1 MTATSVL
8 ASCLARLSWP
18 PERLAREI
26 NRRCGSGTI
35 SSKAPYNWLK
45 GACPRRRLPHIVA
58 TILSE
63 QLGEPIAVEALW
75 PQHFPAGSPPL
86 PQGPTLRQPVMP
98 LAQPTAPDPLTASV
112 DWLVTDE
119 APPPSR
125 HRGEEVPEA
134 AVGMLTVRIQQLR
147 QLDDSAAGGLVLDWA
162 LADLR
167 WAQKLAAKYAYDAT
181 TGLQLHRIIAELGQL
196 TAWLTADQGMDALST
211 SRFLTALGAARAA
224 GDRPL
229 AAYIISCM
237 SYRAAWAGRAEEA
250 LRLIRIARKG
260 TAREDMGI
268 GQALLATREARA
280 HAGLGDEAGCQRAL
294 EEAAEL
300 SRSGRPS
307 CEPPWAYWLTPAVMV
322 ADAGRAWLELGRP
335 QRAETHLT
343 RGIDML
349 QGSQPRNLLLHSAS
363 LAEARLA
370 RCELDG
376 AAQATADALALT
388 ETVTSQRAH
397 SRLMSLRRRFLRYD
411 SAVAREIVQRADDL
425 LHAGRT
431 PPMRHGL
438 AP

>member
-1 MTATSVL
+1 MSAASVL
-8 ASCLARLSWP
+8 GSCLARLSWP

-86 PQGPTLRQPVMP
+86 PQGPTLRQPMP
-98 LAQPTAPDPLTASV
+98 PLPRPTDRDPLTASV
-112 DWLVTDE
+112 DWLVTDDT
-119 APPPSR
+119 PPPSR

-162 LADLR
+162 LADLQ
-167 WAQKLAAKYAYDAT
+167 WAQKLAAKYAYDAA

-211 SRFLTALGAARAA
+211 TRFLTALGAARAA

-260 TAREDMGI
+260 TAHEDMGI

-280 HAGLGDEAGCQRAL
+280 HASLGDEAGCQRAL

-300 SRSGRPS
+300 SRAGRPT

-349 QGSQPRNLLLHSAS
+349 RGSQPRNLLLHSAS

-397 SRLMSLRRRFLRYD
+397 SRLMSLRRRFQRYD
-411 SAVAREIVQRADDL
+411 STVARDIVRRADDL

-431 PPMRHGL
+431 PPPRQGL

>member
-1 MTATSVL
+1 MTAASVL
-8 ASCLARLSWP
+8 GSCLARLSWP

-63 QLGEPIAVEALW
+63 QLGEPVAVEALW

-86 PQGPTLRQPVMP
+86 PQGPTLRQPVPP
-98 LAQPTAPDPLTASV
+98 LLRPTAQDPLTASV
-112 DWLVTDE
+112 DWLVTDD

-162 LADLR
+162 LADLQ
-167 WAQKLAAKYAYDAT
+167 WAQKLAAKYAYDTA

-250 LRLIRIARKG
+250 LRLIRVARKG
-260 TAREDMGI
+260 TAREEMGI

-280 HAGLGDEAGCQRAL
+280 HASLGDEAGCQRAL

-335 QRAETHLT
+335 ARAETHLT

-349 QGSQPRNLLLHSAS
+349 RGSQPRNLLLHSAS

-388 ETVTSQRAH
+388 GTVTSQRAH

-411 SAVAREIVQRADDL
+411 STVARDIVRRADDL
-425 LHAGRT
+425 LHADRT
-431 PPMRHGL
+431 PPPRQGL